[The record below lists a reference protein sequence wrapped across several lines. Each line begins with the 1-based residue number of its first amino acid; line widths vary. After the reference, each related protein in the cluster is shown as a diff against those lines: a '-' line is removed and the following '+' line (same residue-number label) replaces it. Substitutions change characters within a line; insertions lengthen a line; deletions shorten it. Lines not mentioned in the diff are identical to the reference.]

1 MEKLKPLDY
10 IEMTREELISWLCES
25 LQDAWPG
32 LPCICSASSQLVY
45 TKTDLEKFENLFDVI
60 EYVLAE
66 MAKENKTA

>member
-1 MEKLKPLDY
+1 MEKLKPLEC

-45 TKTDLEKFENLFDVI
+45 TKKDLEKFENLLDI
-60 EYVLAE
+60 AKYNLAE
-66 MAKENKTA
+66 MVNKTA